1 LMMVFFCM
9 SRMVWHYW
17 VMFASWVG
25 VPILQ
30 ALFVKEHNAVCDAI
44 KVREASLL
52 LSICLVYMK
61 NLMFL
66 ISFHRTDKA
75 VVY

>member
-1 LMMVFFCM
+1 LHAENGVALLGDV
-9 SRMVWHYW
+9 RN
-17 VMFASWVG
+17 SWVG
-25 VPILQ
+25 VSILQ

-52 LSICLVYMK
+52 LSSICLVYMK